1 MTRNRRSK
9 GVFDQ
14 KVMFTPT
21 MLLRSKKENF
31 LSNSD
36 NKQNVIDLLC
46 ETFKANGIDCVN
58 APTDADVMVAK
69 KGIEHARETVTYVIG
84 EDTDLLVLLCHYAER
99 GMNDLYFKSSKEG
112 GKCWHINSVAEALGE
127 SIYRALP
134 VVHALCGCDTTSRLC
149 GIG

>member
-1 MTRNRRSK
+1 M
-9 GVFDQ
+9 
-14 KVMFTPT
+14 P
-21 MLLRSKKENF
+21 LRSKKENF

-36 NKQNVIDLLC
+36 NKQNFIDLLC

-58 APTDADVMVAK
+58 APADADVMIAK

-99 GMNDLYFKSSKEG
+99 GMNDLYFKSSKDG

-127 SIYRALP
+127 SICHVLP
-134 VVHALCGCDTTSRLC
+134 VVHALYGCD
-149 GIG
+149 